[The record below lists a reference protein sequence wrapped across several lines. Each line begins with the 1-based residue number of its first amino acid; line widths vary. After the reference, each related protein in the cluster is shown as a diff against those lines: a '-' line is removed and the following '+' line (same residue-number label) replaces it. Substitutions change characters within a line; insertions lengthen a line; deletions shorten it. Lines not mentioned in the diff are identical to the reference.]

1 MQRDHEL
8 NITVRSG
15 GGIDVKVVHRDKV
28 PDLLAGFSEEARRL
42 ARRWSWMPT
51 VAERRLWYATVGMPR
66 WARETVIQ
74 HILRERAER
83 IEAKLRDKAERATKR
98 QAQRQAR
105 MEAVREAVAQRSPEQ
120 GLGEPS
126 RAVEREV
133 VRDLPELRET
143 VPALLPSDR
152 IDLPFEL
159 PVIGKTQAA
168 APEAEARE
176 LVAPEPMSLTQALE
190 LPQVRP
196 EVWVD
201 RYGGD
206 SLTARLGAGLA
217 LSSVGRPEMS
227 LTERIAEGHAVPLAV
242 PPKVIRH
249 HGRER

>member
-15 GGIDVKVVHRDKV
+15 GGIDVKVVYRDKV
-28 PDLLAGFSEEARRL
+28 PDLLAGFSEEARRR

-51 VAERRLWYATVGMPR
+51 ADERRLWRATRGMPR
-66 WARETVIQ
+66 WARETVRQ

-83 IEAKLRDKAERATKR
+83 IEAKLRDKAERAAER

-120 GLGEPS
+120 ALGEPS

-159 PVIGKTQAA
+159 PVIERPQLA
-168 APEAEARE
+168 APDAEARE
-176 LVAPEPMSLTQALE
+176 LVTPEPMSLTQALE
-190 LPQVRP
+190 LPK
-196 EVWVD
+196 VWAD
-201 RYGGD
+201 RYGSD

-217 LSSVGRPEMS
+217 LSSVGLPELS